1 MASPSVKFLIWFDTI
16 KCTQKTIYVTLCTR
30 NDKVD
35 LKSTEHTNIL
45 QKSREIF
52 VCLLAFHFVFINMCN
67 RIVISCIVSYFKFH
81 TKSNHMSGLS
91 EKYRLEY

>member
-30 NDKVD
+30 NDKD

-45 QKSREIF
+45 HKLR
-52 VCLLAFHFVFINMCN
+52 
-67 RIVISCIVSYFKFH
+67 
-81 TKSNHMSGLS
+81 
-91 EKYRLEY
+91 